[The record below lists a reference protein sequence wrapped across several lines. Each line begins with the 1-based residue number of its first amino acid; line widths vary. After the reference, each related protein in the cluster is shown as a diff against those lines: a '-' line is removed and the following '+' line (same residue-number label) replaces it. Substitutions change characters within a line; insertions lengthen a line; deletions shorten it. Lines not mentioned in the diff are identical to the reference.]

1 MIDADKL
8 LSMNRKEFIQFL
20 NKKDIIP
27 VTDNLIKYENIVYEL
42 TEDDMCLIKSFRNN
56 NGYELKYEGHEK
68 NKGDARRINGMLQSA
83 ANSFRN
89 DIQYELERSNLTRK
103 IVFQQ
108 IK

>member
-8 LSMNRKEFIQFL
+8 LSMNRNEFIQFL
-20 NKKDIIP
+20 NRKDIIP
-27 VTDNLIKYENIVYEL
+27 VTDNLIKYKNIVYEL
-42 TEDDMCLIKSFRNN
+42 TEDDMYLIKSFRND
-56 NGYELKYEGHEK
+56 NGYELEYKGCEK

-89 DIQYELERSNLTRK
+89 DIQYELEHNNLTRK

>member
-8 LSMNRKEFIQFL
+8 LSMNRAEFIQFL
-20 NKKDIIP
+20 NRKDIIP

-42 TEDDMCLIKSFRNN
+42 TEDDMYLIKSFRNN
-56 NGYELKYEGHEK
+56 NGYELEYKGYEK

-89 DIQYELERSNLTRK
+89 DIQYEKKTGNIIHKEKMK
-103 IVFQQ
+103 IV
-108 IK
+108 K

>member
-8 LSMNRKEFIQFL
+8 LSMNRNEFIQFL
-20 NKKDIIP
+20 NRKDIIP

-42 TEDDMCLIKSFRNN
+42 TEDDMYLIKSFRND
-56 NGYELKYEGHEK
+56 NGYELEYKGHEK

-89 DIQYELERSNLTRK
+89 DIQYEKRTGDIIHKEKMK
-103 IVFQQ
+103 IV
-108 IK
+108 K

>member
-8 LSMNRKEFIQFL
+8 LSMNRNEFIHFL
-20 NKKDIIP
+20 NRKDIIP

-42 TEDDMCLIKSFRNN
+42 TEDDMYLIKSFRND
-56 NGYELKYEGHEK
+56 NGYELEYKGCEK

-89 DIQYELERSNLTRK
+89 DIQYEKRTGDIIHKEKMK
-103 IVFQQ
+103 IV
-108 IK
+108 K